1 MRNYL
6 FKGSPGT
13 GKTYMAR
20 AAAYYLCDQKLN
32 IDSIYAKDI
41 EDDIKDIET
50 FISSDRCEYVQV
62 HPSMCYEDIVYGVEV
77 KAVGTLTVV
86 SAEKRIKQIC
96 DRASGKSELYCVI
109 LDDITRN
116 NAGSLLGNLLY
127 AVEYRNEQIDMGDG
141 HVLCVPD
148 NVVFI
153 FTECTGMPGERL
165 DYALRRR
172 MEYVKN
178 LVPDRDALDKYYGTY
193 ISGKAKDLILE
204 AFDGTCL
211 YIQQN
216 ITAEFKENAKDYYP
230 GHGLFMVPRVG
241 SLYYVLDNVKQKI
254 IYQVIPHIEELH
266 RQGILNGNLDSFVA
280 TIIATI
286 NTGVATHNN
295 ISKIEKIMV
304 NSGNTVAPYSLA
316 DTTNYLSSV
325 IIPSGSID
333 HKGILESIIDAII
346 LNGVFPYDIA
356 IASLLMN
363 TRIIAIPSKT
373 TPIVHAAYLVNKNK
387 ANNYYYVPSSG
398 GEHAYYSTRALAKK
412 GRWVPNKDMA
422 AYKITYNDGTPTEV
436 FVPLN
441 GLRAHIFSGVIKTN
455 ENAAEIYGAAFNL
468 ISYYLRLFENNI
480 ALLKDNEP
488 QYCDL
493 YDLILLEVKYLRAI
507 TDELRAQRGEQN
519 KIKFFGNK
527 IINFRT
533 LWTACDD
540 DIVVDKDK
548 FDDLR
553 TGVVGFS
560 LNAYE
565 DMYTCSPSTSKTI
578 QLKGVVKMTDL
589 KDYQKIMDNIG
600 VRQMI
605 FQGPPGTSKTFES
618 KKFVLKQLNPS
629 SVVFGKTFVT
639 QEEISSELS
648 AFKLTSDDYN
658 NPTSSSKLSTGGWD
672 LVQFHP
678 SYGYEDFIRGIEVK
692 TPGGV
697 PTYNTVN
704 RILGKIA
711 EFAKIAENA
720 NSANPPKFYLVVD
733 EINRA
738 NLATVFGELIYG
750 LEYRDSKVSTPYEVN
765 DLATGANTKDIVL
778 GKNLYIIGTMN
789 TADKSIDTIDYAI
802 RRRFIFID
810 SPADRD
816 VVISCYQS
824 ASGNLDENSIELLL
838 FDGVQA
844 VFDNDIYFNSDY
856 SKSDVKLSH
865 TYFLRKKKI
874 GYLEDIIERFVFQVI
889 PILKEYIKDGILDTT
904 DDLKDLEHTA
914 ADINAGS
921 DPDMRNS
928 MIGDNIMLY
937 AKEFGNKNRA
947 GAVIDNQYIGE
958 FVESLTREF
967 GY

>member
-20 AAAYYLCDQKLN
+20 VAAYYLCDQKLN

-41 EDDIKDIET
+41 EEDIKDIET

-62 HPSMCYEDIVYGVEV
+62 HPSMGYEDIVYGVEV
-77 KAVGTLTVV
+77 KAAGTLTVA

-96 DRASGKSELYCVI
+96 DRAVGKSDLYCVI

-116 NAGSLLGNLLY
+116 NSGRLLGNLLH
-127 AVEYRNEQIDMGDG
+127 AIEYRNEQVEMGDG

-153 FTECTGMPGERL
+153 FTECTGMHGERL

-172 MEYVKN
+172 IEYVKE
-178 LVPDRDALDKYYGTY
+178 LVPDREVLEKYYATY
-193 ISGKAKDLILE
+193 ISGKAKNLILE
-204 AFDGTCL
+204 LFDSTCL
-211 YIQQN
+211 YIRQN
-216 ITAEFKENAKDYYP
+216 ITAEFKESAKDYYP

-254 IYQVIPHIEELH
+254 IYQVIPHIEELQ
-266 RQGILNGNLDSFVA
+266 RQGILNGNSDSFVA
-280 TIIATI
+280 SIIATI
-286 NTGVATHNN
+286 NTGVATHNT

-304 NSGNTVAPYSLA
+304 NSGVVVAPYSLA
-316 DTTNYLSSV
+316 DTTNYLFNTIV
-325 IIPSGSID
+325 PGGSTD
-333 HKGILESIIDAII
+333 HKGLLESIIDAIV
-346 LNGVFPYDIA
+346 LNRVFPHDIA

-363 TRIIAIPSKT
+363 TGIIAIPSKT
-373 TPIVHAAYLVNKNK
+373 TPVVNAAYLVNKNK
-387 ANNYYYVPSSG
+387 ANSYYYVPSSG

-412 GRWVPNKDMA
+412 GRWVSNKDMA
-422 AYKITYNDGTPTEV
+422 AYKLTYNDGTPTEV

-441 GLRAHIFSGVIKTN
+441 GLRAHIFSGAIKTN

-468 ISYYLRLFENNI
+468 ISYYLRLLENNI

-493 YDLILLEVKYLRAI
+493 HDLILLEYKYLTAI
-507 TDELRAQRGEQN
+507 TAGLRTQHGEQN
-519 KIKFFGNK
+519 KIKYFGDK
-527 IINFRT
+527 IINLRT
-533 LWTACDD
+533 LWTECDD
-540 DIVVDKDK
+540 DILVDKGK

-553 TGVVGFS
+553 TGVIGFS
-560 LNAYE
+560 LAAYE
-565 DMYTCSPSTSKTI
+565 DMYIITPGGSKTI
-578 QLKGVVKMTDL
+578 KLKGVVKMTDL
-589 KDYQKIMDNIG
+589 KDYQKVMDNIG

-618 KKFVLKQLNPS
+618 KKFVLKHLNPS
-629 SVVFGKTFVT
+629 SAVFSKAFVS
-639 QEEISSELS
+639 QEEISTELA

-658 NPTSSSKLSTGGWD
+658 NPTSSSKLTTGGWD

-692 TPGGV
+692 TPGGI
-697 PTYNTVN
+697 PTYNTAN

-720 NSANPPKFYLVVD
+720 NPANPPKFYLVVD

-765 DLATGANTKDIVL
+765 DLSTGANTKDIVL

-810 SPADRD
+810 SPADRN
-816 VVISCYQS
+816 VVISCYQN

-844 VFDNDIYFNSDY
+844 VFDNENYFNSDY
-856 SKSDVKLSH
+856 SKSDVKLGH
-865 TYFLRKKKI
+865 TYFLRKKKV
-874 GYLEDIIERFVFQVI
+874 GYVEDMVERFVFQVI
-889 PILKEYIKDGILDTT
+889 PILKEYIKDGILDST
-904 DDLKDLEHTA
+904 DDLKEQEYTVS
-914 ADINAGS
+914 DINAAS
-921 DPDMRNS
+921 DANTRNDMIS
-928 MIGDNIMLY
+928 DNIMLY
-937 AKEFGNKNRA
+937 AKEFGNKNAA
-947 GAVIDNQYIGE
+947 GLVIDNQYIGE
-958 FVESLTREF
+958 FIEGLTREF